1 MFIEHSLRLT
11 HAYFSCN
18 FQQDGRNE
26 LLSMPLQLAN
36 LEQKLRESIKITQKS
51 IESINYKIDNV
62 ASDESNLDQKIEQK
76 KQELD
81 RQNKRFEQ
89 VQMARPQFQ
98 DEFEK
103 LESEFEV
110 LYEEY
115 ITKFCSLVYLE
126 DKLEEFDR
134 IELEALNEQEKKRK
148 ELVEQNQLANG
159 TCVPLFGQMNF

>member
-1 MFIEHSLRLT
+1 
-11 HAYFSCN
+11 
-18 FQQDGRNE
+18 
-26 LLSMPLQLAN
+26 MPLQLAD
-36 LEQKLRESIKITQKS
+36 LEQKLRESIKITQKN

-103 LESEFEV
+103 LENEFEA

-115 ITKFCSLVYLE
+115 TTKFCSLVYLE

-159 TCVPLFGQMNF
+159 ERLFCFIVESKKD